1 MNLIDIW
8 RQEISVVADKS
19 SWKESYKSAVDKS
32 CVTANMS
39 NISPFIGG
47 SLYNFSGEFLGCD
60 GNKKHDDYVF
70 VGNFTLPLTLS
81 VNILTSS
88 YEFSKEVQNIT
99 QMYGL
104 KNKELNIRAVLS
116 AIRAAEAGYDNPPL
130 EYNAWNRG
138 KNFTDKSYIES
149 PNDYKKH
156 PGLLKLSEKD
166 KGSSAAGAYQFLER
180 FYTEKDFSPQ
190 SQDKGAITKMKENR
204 VFDIAARG
212 DFASFQKKASN
223 VWTSFTAKKWQ
234 NKVLEKCF
242 IMYRGQ
248 ELSNISMIATP
259 IGQLLKK

>member
-81 VNILTSS
+81 VNILTSL

-156 PGLLKLSEKD
+156 PL
-166 KGSSAAGAYQFLER
+166 
-180 FYTEKDFSPQ
+180 
-190 SQDKGAITKMKENR
+190 
-204 VFDIAARG
+204 
-212 DFASFQKKASN
+212 FQ
-223 VWTSFTAKKWQ
+223 
-234 NKVLEKCF
+234 
-242 IMYRGQ
+242 
-248 ELSNISMIATP
+248 P
-259 IGQLLKK
+259 